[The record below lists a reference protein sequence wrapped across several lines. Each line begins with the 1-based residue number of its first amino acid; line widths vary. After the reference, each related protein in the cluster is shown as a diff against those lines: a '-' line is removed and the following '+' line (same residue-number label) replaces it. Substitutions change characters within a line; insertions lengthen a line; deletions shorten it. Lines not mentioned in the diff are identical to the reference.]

1 MCHHVKKSIKIVII
15 GIIVLVILA
24 GISIFSVDP
33 EELKR
38 LSPKTQVDL
47 MISNYDSK
55 GNLDDYIDS
64 FDDYQDMRIYT
75 DNEGLST
82 FGFVIDSKTY
92 EILLHVDQGLIGK
105 DSRDIF
111 GEINLEDEIKYL
123 KTNPENADWYKFH
136 LRNPDTDISTDNQ
149 LTYLKYH
156 KDLIFGTSSFYKVE

>member
-1 MCHHVKKSIKIVII
+1 VKKPIKVVIM
-15 GIIVLVILA
+15 GIIVFIVLA
-24 GISIFSVDP
+24 GASTFFSIDP

-47 MISNYDSK
+47 MIFDYNSK
-55 GNLDDYIDS
+55 DNLDDYVGS
-64 FDDYQDMRIYT
+64 FDDYKDMRIYT
-75 DNEGLST
+75 NNEGLST

-92 EILLHVDQGLIGK
+92 EILLHVDQELIGK
-105 DSRDIF
+105 DSRDVF

-123 KTNPENADWYKFH
+123 KTHPENADWYKFH
-136 LRNPDTDISTDNQ
+136 LTNPDIDISTDNQ